1 MDQAP
6 ILPSSLQSSSSQP
19 FVAEIAPA
27 AESSRTA
34 SRPSSSQIYEV
45 RINASTNS
53 FQSRPISELQSSTVL
68 IPSIAST
75 SSAPQEDQTN
85 RENPFPID
93 HIQAPRPAS
102 VSRSILITPDKTIL
116 GSLPT
121 DSVSTVVGPLSS
133 STTGPSLDS
142 LTAHYRALSSTR
154 TGDST
159 STSSPS
165 DGDVVSRNPPIIA
178 GIILLGVVFIAAVG
192 SLASWIVRA
201 RRRQRNHRLASLG
214 LENEST
220 GNPFDNLQESEASRE
235 KLCGERNAFK
245 LPSPGA
251 ARTPSFTVQGL
262 GNRSLQEH
270 EGPYPSSFRIANGTG
285 LPFGLR
291 KSRDAAAIP
300 RQNENFGVP
309 RDYVPRF
316 LALEGQGLDHPWMQ
330 RPFPLTQEPFPI
342 LPTPRTRSPVSA
354 LPARRSS
361 KDPIHSTWAIS
372 LRSTLS
378 SALEAARQAAG
389 QRTPAATTPS
399 SSAGPS
405 RRSTMPIYNDVFT
418 PMALRPA
425 RMSMSRG
432 LPRRDTTE
440 GCELAFASPVR
451 SKTLNSQSTG
461 KFTST
466 SAALSRRPSAFTR
479 VSRLERSAS
488 RRTSNTP
495 EWPTAYSSGLQA
507 RPSALSA
514 RSRSRSVSG
523 SSVSEMG
530 GEARWRD

>member
-116 GSLPT
+116 GSFRRI
-121 DSVSTVVGPLSS
+121 
-133 STTGPSLDS
+133 
-142 LTAHYRALSSTR
+142 HTR

-405 RRSTMPIYNDVFT
+405 RRSTMPMYNDVFT